1 MGSLLMTGF
10 PGFLGSA
17 LLPRILARR
26 EGVNAV
32 CLVQPHYVPMA
43 TERIAEIE
51 AAHPH
56 TKDRIT
62 LVEGDITA
70 PGLGIDYVDR
80 ARLENVTEVWHLA
93 AVYDLAVPEE
103 VARRVNVEGTAH
115 VIEFCL
121 SRKEF
126 TRLQYVSTCYVSGDY
141 DGEFPEDDLDLGQG
155 FLNHYESTKFEAEIL
170 VRRAMKAGL
179 PATIYRPGIVVGDSR
194 TGETQKYDGPYF
206 FATYIAA
213 TPGVALIPGVGDFDV
228 VRVGLV
234 PRDYVIGAMDVLSVM
249 DKSVGRTYALTDPN
263 PPTAGEVVDIL
274 SPSTWADDRQDPTPA
289 GSDACRRS
297 GTSRAWRS
305 ILGLPAEALD
315 YLASQTTYSTTNAV
329 TDLED
334 TGVECPPFASY
345 AEQVAG
351 LLGRPSRVSLL
362 GHDLSRRAPPTTPA
376 QQPTTIWRTQ

>member
-1 MGSLLMTGF
+1 MAPGGRRWLEAVGVGSLLMTGF

-17 LLPRILARR
+17 VLPKLLARR
-26 EGVNAV
+26 EGVSAV
-32 CLVQPHYVPMA
+32 CLVQPHYLAMA

-56 TKDRIT
+56 TTGRIT

-80 ARLENVTEVWHLA
+80 ARLEAVTEVWHLA
-93 AVYDLAVPEE
+93 AVYDLSVPEE
-103 VARRVNVEGTAH
+103 VARRVNIEGTAH

-121 SRKEF
+121 SRPTF

-194 TGETQKYDGPYF
+194 TGETQKYDGPYMV
-206 FATYIAA
+206 ATYLQRL
-213 TPGVALIPGVGDFDV
+213 PALSIVPKVSDFHS

-234 PRDYVIGAMDVLSVM
+234 PRDYVIAAMDVLSVM
-249 DKSVGRTYALTDPN
+249 EKSMGKTYALTDPN
-263 PPTAGEVVDIL
+263 PPTAEEVL
-274 SPSTWADDRQDPTPA
+274 RLMADYF
-289 GSDACRRS
+289 GRRAIEIPLPL
-297 GTSRAWRS
+297 RATKAV
-305 ILGLPAEALD
+305 IGHVPGLESATGMTAELLD
-315 YLASQTTYSTTNAV
+315 YFASPTTYSTTNAV
-329 TDLED
+329 TDLEGP
-334 TGVECPPFASY
+334 GVECPRFASY
-345 AEQVAG
+345 IDHLLDFMVAH
-351 LLGRPSRVSLL
+351 PEFDSS
-362 GHDLSRRAPPTTPA
+362 AMT
-376 QQPTTIWRTQ
+376 

>member
-1 MGSLLMTGF
+1 MSSLLMTGF

-17 LLPRILARR
+17 VLPKLLARR

-32 CLVQPHYVPMA
+32 CLVQPHYLAMA

-56 TKDRIT
+56 TRDRIT

-80 ARLENVTEVWHLA
+80 ARLETVTEVWHLA
-93 AVYDLAVPEE
+93 AVYDLSVPEE
-103 VARRVNVEGTAH
+103 IARRVNVEGTAH

-121 SRKEF
+121 TRPEF

-141 DGEFPEDDLDLGQG
+141 NGEFPEDELDLGQG
-155 FLNHYESTKFEAEIL
+155 FLNHYESTKFEAEVL

-194 TGETQKYDGPYF
+194 TGETQKYDGPYMV
-206 FATYIAA
+206 ATYLQRLPAFSLV
-213 TPGVALIPGVGDFDV
+213 PKVSDFTS

-249 DKSVGRTYALTDPN
+249 QESLGRTYALTDPN
-263 PPTAGEVVDIL
+263 PPTADEVL
-274 SPSTWADDRQDPTPA
+274 RLMADYF
-289 GSDACRRS
+289 GRRAIEIPLPL
-297 GTSRAWRS
+297 RATKAV
-305 ILGLPAEALD
+305 IGHVPGLESVTGMTAELLD
-315 YLASQTTYSTTNAV
+315 YFASPTTYSTTNAV
-329 TDLED
+329 TDLQA
-334 TGVECPPFASY
+334 TGVECPSFASY
-345 AEQVAG
+345 IEALLDFMVAH
-351 LLGRPSRVSLL
+351 PEFDSS
-362 GHDLSRRAPPTTPA
+362 AMT
-376 QQPTTIWRTQ
+376 